1 MADLLT
7 PHLHSGGPGPERK
20 ITVLGLLVGLHLA
33 CAGSGGQR
41 VHLAE
46 AARIL
51 GWWIP
56 AQARERLGITDVPA
70 VETASAFEALEGRV
84 RRLFHDIETVCDPSP
99 LPKNRRLDREEA
111 QRLRDADA
119 PERAE
124 RARQLL
130 TAVCNQ
136 ILEASLTPVRPCLTA
151 GWAGSCAVD
160 GTAFATF
167 ARGVKTTGALTAT
180 DPDAGWYVR
189 DGDHHDPDTLPGSG
203 SGSGKKRSRRS
214 RRVKML
220 FGYETTLEI
229 VAPTVLHP
237 AAGLPAGTRPPAVIL
252 AMSTNVPGADP
263 GGGAVRALA
272 DATCRR
278 GYPAGTLAADWAFNN
293 SVPETFQLPV
303 RELGF
308 TPVYDY
314 PRDALGVQEPG
325 PGGASLLEGSWTCP
339 HTPAE
344 LKDATPAL
352 HRQIDAAGELG
363 SADAPKAREQ
373 AREDWVERI
382 TARQDF
388 LLAPKG
394 AADADGYRRWRCP
407 AEAGTV
413 RCPLKPRSLEHYRA
427 GAPLLDPEPGP
438 GGTLKLCAQGSITI
452 GPEAGSKHWQP
463 LPFGTPAWQQ
473 AYHLGRSSV
482 EGGNGHAKDGAF
494 ENIADARGR
503 RVRGHAAQSILL
515 AFQLAHANTRK
526 ITNWKAALPQNGRE
540 PTRRPPRRKKPPNGS
555 WTPRGYTHPTLSPD
569 TPPHGP

>member
-237 AAGLPAGTRPPAVIL
+237 AAGLPAGTRPPARGH
-252 AMSTNVPGADP
+252 PGDVHECSRRRP
-263 GGGAVRALA
+263 GRRRRAGPG
-272 DATCRR
+272 RR
-278 GYPAGTLAADWAFNN
+278 H
-293 SVPETFQLPV
+293 LP
-303 RELGF
+303 
-308 TPVYDY
+308 
-314 PRDALGVQEPG
+314 PRLPGRDTGSGLGVQQQRPRNL
-325 PGGASLLEGSWTCP
+325 P
-339 HTPAE
+339 TPR
-344 LKDATPAL
+344 P
-352 HRQIDAAGELG
+352 
-363 SADAPKAREQ
+363 
-373 AREDWVERI
+373 
-382 TARQDF
+382 
-388 LLAPKG
+388 
-394 AADADGYRRWRCP
+394 
-407 AEAGTV
+407 
-413 RCPLKPRSLEHYRA
+413 RA
-427 GAPLLDPEPGP
+427 GLHPRLR
-438 GGTLKLCAQGSITI
+438 
-452 GPEAGSKHWQP
+452 
-463 LPFGTPAWQQ
+463 LPA
-473 AYHLGRSSV
+473 
-482 EGGNGHAKDGAF
+482 
-494 ENIADARGR
+494 
-503 RVRGHAAQSILL
+503 
-515 AFQLAHANTRK
+515 
-526 ITNWKAALPQNGRE
+526 
-540 PTRRPPRRKKPPNGS
+540 
-555 WTPRGYTHPTLSPD
+555 
-569 TPPHGP
+569 